1 MLPHL
6 EPLKIKEILIILIVL
21 IILIK
26 KVLAVQVK
34 NINNVVVKNKSLI
47 KGFFNA
53 LKYSKCI
60 LDTVLDTLF
69 LRINCMYTVSK
80 RLFLRFSRN

>member
-26 KVLAVQVK
+26 KVHVAQAR
-34 NINNVVVKNKSLI
+34 NINSVTANKLANPHKI
-47 KGFFNA
+47 KGCGFFYDSTFYIDICKNY
-53 LKYSKCI
+53 KK
-60 LDTVLDTLF
+60 VL
-69 LRINCMYTVSK
+69 
-80 RLFLRFSRN
+80 

>member
-26 KVLAVQVK
+26 KVHVALVRNISSATESKQYQWFAKSTTVK
-34 NINNVVVKNKSLI
+34 NGKNQE
-47 KGFFNA
+47 
-53 LKYSKCI
+53 
-60 LDTVLDTLF
+60 LDTF
-69 LRINCMYTVSK
+69 
-80 RLFLRFSRN
+80 

>member
-26 KVLAVQVK
+26 KVHVEVVR
-34 NINNVVVKNKSLI
+34 NINNVMVSSRKYKGLRGFEKFKKS
-47 KGFFNA
+47 
-53 LKYSKCI
+53 
-60 LDTVLDTLF
+60 
-69 LRINCMYTVSK
+69 
-80 RLFLRFSRN
+80 